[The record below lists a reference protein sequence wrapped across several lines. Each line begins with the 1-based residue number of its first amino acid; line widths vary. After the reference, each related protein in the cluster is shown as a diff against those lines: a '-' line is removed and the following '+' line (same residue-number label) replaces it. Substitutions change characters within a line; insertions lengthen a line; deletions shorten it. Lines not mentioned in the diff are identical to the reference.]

1 MINNKFCGQ
10 CVKVQVCEW
19 NKKIIALDG
28 TEKKPI
34 LLDVTINNCEEFLSS
49 NEEE

>member
-1 MINNKFCGQ
+1 MINNKFCEQ

-19 NKKIIALDG
+19 NKKIVALDG

-34 LLDVTINNCEEFLSS
+34 LLDVTINKCEEFLSV
-49 NEEE
+49 ETE